1 METKNKAT
9 AMELQRIITDEK
21 NNLAPHEIAE
31 KMASVNLNELQELTS
46 TYKTFSEGEILDM
59 VVMEATTITDD
70 KGESKPAYSFVD
82 TSGVVQTN
90 ASVVFVGSIKK
101 AIENGRA
108 LPMPVRVICGEKT
121 KSKAGTYMSMKIY
134 TA

>member
-1 METKNKAT
+1 MEKNKVS

-21 NNLAPHEIAE
+21 TTLQPHEIAE
-31 KMASVNLNELQELTS
+31 KMAMVEIKELQELTS

-59 VVMEATTITDD
+59 VVMEATTIADD

-101 AIENGRA
+101 AIENGRS
-108 LPMPVRVICGEKT
+108 LPLPVRVVCGEKT

>member
-1 METKNKAT
+1 MEKNKST

-46 TYKTFSEGEILDM
+46 TYKTFSEGEILDL
-59 VVMEATTITDD
+59 VVMESTTITDD

-82 TSGVVQTN
+82 TTGVVQTN

-101 AIENGRA
+101 ALENGRA
-108 LPMPVRVICGEKT
+108 LPMPIRVICGEKT

>member
-1 METKNKAT
+1 MEKNKVS

-21 NNLAPHEIAE
+21 TTLQPHEIAE
-31 KMASVNLNELQELTS
+31 KMAMVEIKELQELTS

-59 VVMEATTITDD
+59 VVMESTTITDD
-70 KGESKPAYSFVD
+70 KGESKPAFSFVD

-101 AIENGRA
+101 AIENGRN
-108 LPMPVRVICGEKT
+108 LPLPVRVVCGEKT

>member
-1 METKNKAT
+1 MEKNKST
-9 AMELQRIITDEK
+9 AMELQRILSDEK
-21 NNLAPHEIAE
+21 NNLQPYEIAE
-31 KMASVNLNELQELTS
+31 KMAYVNLNELQELTS
-46 TYKTFSEGEILDM
+46 TYKTFNEGEILDM
-59 VVMEATTITDD
+59 VVLENTSITDD
-70 KGESKPAYSFVD
+70 KGESKPAFSFVD

-101 AIENGRA
+101 ALENGRT

>member
-1 METKNKAT
+1 MEKNKTT
-9 AMELQRIITDEK
+9 AMELQRIMQDEK
-21 NNLAPHEIAE
+21 TTLQPHEIAE
-31 KMASVNLNELQELTS
+31 KMQMVEIKELQELTS
-46 TYKTFSEGEILDM
+46 TYKTFSEGETLDL
-59 VVMEATTITDD
+59 VVMESTTITDD

-82 TSGVVQTN
+82 TTGVVQTN

-101 AIENGRA
+101 AIENGRN
-108 LPMPVRVICGEKT
+108 LPLPVRVVCGEKT